1 MLDYNKPSKQR
12 RGGCE
17 MKGLKIAKMLC
28 VVVAGLSLIYG
39 GLAVAQ
45 SQQNSG
51 LPWDG
56 LIELTTGSVAA
67 GIGFSWGEGKLTQA
81 GKEYPLKVS
90 GLAVGTVGITKASA
104 YGKVYKLAN
113 VQDINGT
120 YTAIG
125 AGVTIG
131 GGGTAVTMQNAKG
144 VIIDLISTSEGVKF
158 SVGTAGVTIELKE

>member
-1 MLDYNKPSKQR
+1 
-12 RGGCE
+12 
-17 MKGLKIAKMLC
+17 MKILRAAKVVC
-28 VVVAGLSLIYG
+28 VVIAGFSLIYA

-90 GLAVGTVGITKASA
+90 GLAVGSVGITKASA
-104 YGKVYKLAN
+104 YGKVYKLTN
-113 VQDINGT
+113 LKDINGT
-120 YTAIG
+120 YTALG
-125 AGVTIG
+125 AGVTVG
-131 GGGTAVTMQNAKG
+131 GGGSAVTMQNAKG

-158 SVGTAGVTIELKE
+158 SLGSAGVTIELKE